1 MKQFK
6 CSFYRPITIISRL
19 MFIVCLI
26 LICFAT
32 GFAAKEKAAPPA
44 PSLETLHLKS
54 MGEVTQLLS
63 RLSDE
68 QVRQILLQQLAKSL
82 PQAHQTP
89 GQSVWMNRLE
99 SFSILFKQRISEL
112 GHYPPKF
119 FSDMTQ
125 ILQKVTDGEGLT
137 ALLQMFL
144 ALAVIIGLALG
155 VERFCWRFSAGMRER
170 FDAAPSMQDWM
181 RFGTAVARI
190 LPDFVG
196 IVIFA
201 LISGLLFAVIPFSNE
216 GGYLL
221 LFIAVMMFI
230 VLIRLITLLSRLIWS
245 PHAAQLRLI
254 PVSDATS
261 ALLHQNFIRLAGY
274 FAGVYV
280 LMLFL
285 QKLEAPM
292 DGIFLIT
299 LVISI
304 PFMGMMGRILWQSRT
319 MVAAHLR
326 QITSQPSIVASSALP

>member
-1 MKQFK
+1 
-6 CSFYRPITIISRL
+6 

-201 LISGLLFAVIPFSNE
+201 LI
-216 GGYLL
+216 
-221 LFIAVMMFI
+221 
-230 VLIRLITLLSRLIWS
+230 
-245 PHAAQLRLI
+245 HAAQLRLI

>member
-1 MKQFK
+1 
-6 CSFYRPITIISRL
+6 

-44 PSLETLHLKS
+44 PSPETLHLKS

-201 LISGLLFAVIPFSNE
+201 LI
-216 GGYLL
+216 
-221 LFIAVMMFI
+221 
-230 VLIRLITLLSRLIWS
+230 
-245 PHAAQLRLI
+245 HAAQLRLI

>member
-1 MKQFK
+1 
-6 CSFYRPITIISRL
+6 
-19 MFIVCLI
+19 
-26 LICFAT
+26 
-32 GFAAKEKAAPPA
+32 
-44 PSLETLHLKS
+44 

-201 LISGLLFAVIPFSNE
+201 LI
-216 GGYLL
+216 
-221 LFIAVMMFI
+221 
-230 VLIRLITLLSRLIWS
+230 
-245 PHAAQLRLI
+245 HAAQLRLI

>member
-1 MKQFK
+1 M
-6 CSFYRPITIISRL
+6 
-19 MFIVCLI
+19 
-26 LICFAT
+26 
-32 GFAAKEKAAPPA
+32 
-44 PSLETLHLKS
+44 
-54 MGEVTQLLS
+54 
-63 RLSDE
+63 
-68 QVRQILLQQLAKSL
+68 
-82 PQAHQTP
+82 
-89 GQSVWMNRLE
+89 
-99 SFSILFKQRISEL
+99 
-112 GHYPPKF
+112 
-119 FSDMTQ
+119 
-125 ILQKVTDGEGLT
+125 
-137 ALLQMFL
+137 
-144 ALAVIIGLALG
+144 
-155 VERFCWRFSAGMRER
+155 
-170 FDAAPSMQDWM
+170 
-181 RFGTAVARI
+181 ARI

-221 LFIAVMMFI
+221 LFIAVMMVI

-245 PHAAQLRLI
+245 HHAAQLRLI

-326 QITSQPSIVASSALP
+326 QMNQRPSGDISWFWNQLAASWHILAMGYVAILGDSQQRIYHQTAAIGSIRMSHFGNSGLRFKRFSIALITVLLSITPFS